1 MKRSSFIFRLLLV
14 SGLILS
20 LTCCKSEK
28 TEKNILNIVAG
39 SETEAIEPIIQEFA
53 KKNNFAVNMVY
64 KGSVD
69 MMLDL
74 QQREFT
80 YDAIL
85 AANSIWI
92 RMGDRDLHRV
102 SDEASVMRSPVVLG
116 IKKPL
121 AEELGWTD
129 KDVTVSDI
137 LNAVRQEKLRF
148 AMTSATQSNSGA
160 SAYIGLLFALANK
173 PDMLTSEHLINPELQ
188 SNIKEIFGS
197 MERGSGSSGWLNEMF
212 ISRYDTLNAMFNYEA
227 MVIATNQMLA
237 KQGRDPLYV
246 IYPADG
252 LAIADSTVGFVNKP
266 DNADKKEIF
275 IKLKEYLLSE
285 AVQEKIFKTGF
296 RTGLIGMNPDKAD
309 KSVFCPEWGI
319 DLKRSI
325 SPIPWPPADVIKEAM
340 NLYQTTF
347 RKPSYT
353 VYLLDISG
361 SMSGE
366 GLNQL
371 KQAMTGLLDQNI
383 AGRYLLQASSEDIT
397 LVITFNNDIDSI
409 WKISGNRPDNMT
421 SLMNQI
427 NKIEAGGGTNIYLP
441 VINALDFFYK
451 EGEKIHQYL
460 TAIILMTDGM
470 SAGGNLDEV
479 RRHFQ
484 KMSSGFELPPIF
496 CVTFGEA
503 DDRQLKELAQF
514 SAARVFDGRKEGLI
528 KAFRQAKGYN

>member
-1 MKRSSFIFRLLLV
+1 MNKNSFIFRLLLV
-14 SGLILS
+14 LGVVLS
-20 LTCCKSEK
+20 LTGCKSEDAKEK
-28 TEKNILNIVAG
+28 TLNIAAG
-39 SETEAIEPIIQEFA
+39 SESEAIEPFIQEFA
-53 KKNNFAVNMVY
+53 RKNNCTVNMIY

-74 QQREFT
+74 QQAEFP

-116 IKKPL
+116 VKKHL
-121 AEELGWTD
+121 AQELGWTN

-137 LNAVRQEKLRF
+137 LIAVRRKKLKF

-160 SAYIGLLFALANK
+160 SAYIGLLFALAGK
-173 PDMLTSEHLINPELQ
+173 PDMLTSLHLADPELQ
-188 SNIKEIFGS
+188 SNIKEIFGG

-237 KQGRDPLYV
+237 KQGKDQLYV

-252 LAIADSTVGFVNKP
+252 LAIADSTIAFVNKS

-275 IKLKEYLLSE
+275 VKLKDYLLSE
-285 AVQEKIFKTGF
+285 AVQEKIFSTGF

-309 KSVFCPEWGI
+309 KSVYNPEWGI

-325 SPIPWPPADVIKEAM
+325 SPIPWPHADIIREAM

-353 VYLLDISG
+353 VYILDVSG
-361 SMSGE
+361 SMQGD
-366 GLNQL
+366 GLARL
-371 KQAMTGLLDQNI
+371 KEAMKALLDQELS
-383 AGRYLLQASSEDIT
+383 GKYMLQTSSDDIT
-397 LVITFNNDIDSI
+397 AVITFNNEISDG
-409 WKISGNRPDNMT
+409 WKIAGNRPEELKKLMDNIN
-421 SLMNQI
+421 SLKAN
-427 NKIEAGGGTNIYLP
+427 GGTNIYLP
-441 VINALDFFYK
+441 VITALDIFRNH
-451 EGEKIHQYL
+451 GENIHNYL
-460 TAIILMTDGM
+460 LSVILMTDGM
-470 SAGGNLDEV
+470 SNAGNLNDV
-479 RRHFQ
+479 KMHWQ
-484 KMSSGFELPPIF
+484 KMNAGFDFPPIF
-496 CVTFGEA
+496 GVTFGDA
-503 DDRQLKELAQF
+503 DERQLTELAQF
-514 SAARVFDGRKEGLI
+514 STARVFDGRKEGLI